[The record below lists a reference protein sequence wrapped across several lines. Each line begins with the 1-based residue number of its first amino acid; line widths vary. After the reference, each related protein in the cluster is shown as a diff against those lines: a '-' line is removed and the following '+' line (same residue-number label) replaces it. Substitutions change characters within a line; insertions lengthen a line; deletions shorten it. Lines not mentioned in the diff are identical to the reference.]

1 MADISSLT
9 SVQNNHEKYAHL
21 FENSK
26 GNDMINTETFFNL
39 LMAEMSNQDP
49 LEPMS
54 NTEFV
59 SQMAQFTALQAQQDN
74 LKYSSSN
81 YASSLVGK
89 TLTVNQQNEDG
100 TLKSGVCTGIN
111 VSGSDVKVVVD
122 DTSYELSQI
131 KAVSDTREEAPKTT
145 VDRAMQF
152 MDKNVMVKVLGEDG
166 KFYYDQGTVTAVE
179 IDTDDNAKIVING
192 YMYSVDEIMYVE
204 STSQVTKPEADTE
217 NTEATEK
224 QSEEDMLA
232 RILDILENN

>member
-1 MADISSLT
+1 MADISSLQ

-89 TLTVNQQNEDG
+89 TLTLNQQNEDG
-100 TLKSGVCTGIN
+100 TLKSGVCSGIN
-111 VSGSDVKVVVD
+111 ISGSDVKVVVD
-122 DTSYELSQI
+122 GTSYELSQI
-131 KAVSDTREEAPKTT
+131 KAVADTREETPKTT
-145 VDRAMQF
+145 IEQAMQF

-179 IDTDDNAKIVING
+179 IDTDDSAKIVING
-192 YMYSVDEIMYVE
+192 YMYSVDEIIYVE
-204 STSQVTKPEADTE
+204 SSAEVTAPDKGTD
-217 NTEATEK
+217 NTETTDN
-224 QSEEDMLA
+224 QDEEETLQKL
-232 RILDILENN
+232 LDILES